1 MQLNQTSAEKILA
14 EMGMDDLPIMA
25 LRPGAATLSPD
36 WFAQYKKARHEFML
50 GLIDAVEEL
59 AMLNLGQS
67 EFMDL
72 VMGRAMPQNMSIRMR
87 VPLIWGGDITPAN
100 MFMCSTFPHAN
111 DMDRFIISQI
121 GNDTVWVPNPAK
133 KVYVPAHTTGGGD
146 GGNATDDRMGQIAA
160 QMAMGHGME

>member
-1 MQLNQTSAEKILA
+1 MQLNQVSAEKIMADL
-14 EMGMDDLPIMA
+14 GMDDLPLMA
-25 LRPGAATLSPD
+25 LRPGTAQLPPD
-36 WFAQYKKARHEFML
+36 WFTQYKNARHQFMQ

-59 AMLNLGQS
+59 AMLNLNQS

-111 DMDRFIISQI
+111 NIDRFIISQI
-121 GNDTVWVPNPAK
+121 GNDLVWVPNPAK
-133 KVYVPAHTTGGGD
+133 KVYVPAHTAGGGD
-146 GGNATDDRMGQIAA
+146 GGNATDDRMSQIAA